1 MTADKGEWELMG
13 KIKEDEGERKL
24 LRVNDGIC
32 TIMKGNEDEHSYN
45 IVRYIVSADFTRHAP
60 CRQTG
65 VKIAPFLVVNV
76 LQ

>member
-1 MTADKGEWELMG
+1 MMEYEEKWKLMVVNKGRWRRKEAIEG
-13 KIKEDEGERKL
+13 KY
-24 LRVNDGIC
+24 
-32 TIMKGNEDEHSYN
+32 EDEHSYN

-76 LQ
+76 FQ